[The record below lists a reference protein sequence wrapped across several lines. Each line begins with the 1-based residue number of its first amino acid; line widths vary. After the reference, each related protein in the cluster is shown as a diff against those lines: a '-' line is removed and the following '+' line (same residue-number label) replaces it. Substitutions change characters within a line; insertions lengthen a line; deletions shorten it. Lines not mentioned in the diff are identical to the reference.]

1 MEPSQA
7 ARDFALLRR
16 ALSRERGDVPERVIR
31 DVAREADQRARRR
44 RPMREGGPVGADDAL
59 RELRHDR
66 VGETFWTSLPDVRAA
81 VRGRG
86 DAARK
91 GQVNVDGRRG
101 RESWGGGGGGGGGG
115 CSF

>member
-1 MEPSQA
+1 M
-7 ARDFALLRR
+7 
-16 ALSRERGDVPERVIR
+16 IR

-44 RPMREGGPVGADDAL
+44 RPVREGGPVGADDAL

-66 VGETFWTSLPDVRAA
+66 VGETFLTSLPDMRAA

-86 DAARK
+86 DAAREWE
-91 GQVNVDGRRG
+91 VDVDGRRG
-101 RESWGGGGGGGGGG
+101 GEAWDGGGGGD